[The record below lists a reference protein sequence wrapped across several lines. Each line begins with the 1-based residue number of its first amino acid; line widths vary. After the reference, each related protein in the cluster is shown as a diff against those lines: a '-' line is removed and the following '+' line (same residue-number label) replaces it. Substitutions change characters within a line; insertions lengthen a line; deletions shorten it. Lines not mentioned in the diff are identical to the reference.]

1 MLCLI
6 VFCSQLH
13 TFAFSCFYAGSCR
26 CHFRVLSD
34 FLCALFAFCCFSSP
48 VIVFTLLHAFSFAL
62 LQLFL
67 MCFLTGFVLTFFA
80 LKISGLHNFLLAR
93 FRFFWRRCLFFRI
106 LLTYMHLYRTAR
118 PLVCQDSL
126 PVSSLTPSTIL
137 ANYVMF
143 CCPCSHLKNMPWS
156 PIFAS
161 LPLVFLFPRANT
173 SYCPPA
179 NPFAPIRSRLRSFWS
194 CLTEHDVRGNFP
206 GHRPQIRAC
215 ETIISSPLP
224 CFCVPRAPYTPTH
237 A

>member
-1 MLCLI
+1 MYLRACIIFCSDFMLCLI

-67 MCFLTGFVLTFFA
+67 MCFLTCFVLTFFA

-118 PLVCQDSL
+118 PLICHHSP

-143 CCPCSHLKNMPWS
+143 CCPCSHLKNMP
-156 PIFAS
+156 
-161 LPLVFLFPRANT
+161 
-173 SYCPPA
+173 
-179 NPFAPIRSRLRSFWS
+179 
-194 CLTEHDVRGNFP
+194 
-206 GHRPQIRAC
+206 
-215 ETIISSPLP
+215 
-224 CFCVPRAPYTPTH
+224 
-237 A
+237 